1 MAIAVA
7 IFVVVSGYSI
17 SIKPLQHIHSR
28 NYSGFAKTLSSF
40 LFRRWLRLYLPFANR
55 TLAYLTFWHVFE
67 IGIPRFKPKGN
78 WSAEVRCW
86 ASEFRQYTFVYRGS
100 DEQWFRYNDQK
111 WTVPLE
117 FKSSMVV
124 FSTLMA
130 FSTQSTG
137 FRVSV
142 EAAMIAYFLYVVD
155 GWNCAMPLA
164 GMLICD
170 LSLLAPTELPRTLR
184 ACKPTAYNL
193 RAYTL
198 AGFLI
203 FKAYLSIL
211 AGVFCQFYGR
221 GVYRTQS
228 GFPLFWAACIT
239 VLLVPTI
246 RVLRHI
252 TESRLLQ
259 HLGRVSFGLYLIH
272 GPVSWV
278 VGDGLYRSIRE
289 LSTAKYLRIEGT
301 EHVWTLSSSTEV
313 LRYGPLGLELGFLLV
328 QFFLLP
334 VTIILAEVV
343 TRFVDG
349 PTISL
354 IHYLYHKT
362 LGVKT

>member
-1 MAIAVA
+1 
-7 IFVVVSGYSI
+7 
-17 SIKPLQHIHSR
+17 
-28 NYSGFAKTLSSF
+28 
-40 LFRRWLRLYLPFANR
+40 
-55 TLAYLTFWHVFE
+55 
-67 IGIPRFKPKGN
+67 
-78 WSAEVRCW
+78 
-86 ASEFRQYTFVYRGS
+86 
-100 DEQWFRYNDQK
+100 
-111 WTVPLE
+111 
-117 FKSSMVV
+117 MVV

-170 LSLLAPTELPRTLR
+170 LSLLAPTELPRILR

-193 RAYTL
+193 RWPI
-198 AGFLI
+198 LI
-203 FKAYLSIL
+203 IGLYLG
-211 AGVFCQFYGR
+211 GVPHFQGLSEHPGWGLLSVLWPRCISDPKW
-221 GVYRTQS
+221 VV
-228 GFPLFWAACIT
+228 LFWAACIT

-313 LRYGPLGLELGFLLV
+313 LRYGPLGLEIGFLLV